1 MTNATD
7 TERYTD
13 TLQWTRCDP
22 NKTAV
27 PAIYLPR
34 YAQGEELDAATTT
47 EQADEIHERYLALAD
62 AGLSDAVERETAKS
76 QLWADYAGRIEQLMG
91 C

>member
-1 MTNATD
+1 MTTTKRFSDALTWTHNDPARTD
-7 TERYTD
+7 T
-13 TLQWTRCDP
+13 
-22 NKTAV
+22 